1 MPLPIRRAATW
12 WFGPAATVEDRLFS
26 WLAVLR
32 ILLVVHAIALNVY
45 RRDNF
50 VHPVGGVVCLS
61 VMTVWTFVAIWAYDD
76 RRRRVPLLLVLDL
89 AVAIGA
95 ILVSPVLKGGGL
107 SATVPAYWVMA
118 ALMAWAIHWRWL
130 GGLVAGVCITIAD
143 LSIRE
148 HVSQANYGNAFLLL
162 VGGPIVGFM
171 VESLQRM
178 AAERDRAQRDAA
190 AAAERARLARAVH
203 DGVLQVLGLV
213 QRRGHELGGDA
224 AELGRLAGEQEVA
237 LRTLIREQ
245 DHLGPGTS
253 GRTDLA
259 AALVHLEG
267 RSGVDVVTAGRVDL
281 PAEVAA
287 ELVAVVGACLDNV
300 RQHAGPDARAW
311 VLLEGWPDRV
321 EVSVRDDGPG
331 IPEGRLEAAA
341 ADGRLGVSQSIR
353 GRIEDLGGTAR
364 LTTGADGTEWELV
377 VPRGTTRD
385 GSASGVG
392 ADGARR
398 HGRPGEA

>member
-1 MPLPIRRAATW
+1 VRRAATW
-12 WFGPAATVEDRLFS
+12 WFGPAGTVEDRLFS

-32 ILLVVHAIALNVY
+32 IVLLAHAVALNVY

-61 VMTVWTFVAIWAYDD
+61 LMAVWTFVAIWAYDD
-76 RRRRVPLLLVLDL
+76 RRRRGPLLLGLDL
-89 AVAIGA
+89 AVALGA
-95 ILVSPVLKGGGL
+95 ILVSPVLKGDGL
-107 SATVPAYWVMA
+107 SATVPAFWVMG
-118 ALMAWAIHWRWL
+118 ALLAWAIHWRWV
-130 GGLVAGVCITIAD
+130 GGLVAGLCITVAD
-143 LSIRE
+143 LLIRE
-148 HVSQANYGNAFLLL
+148 HVTQANYGNAFLLL
-162 VGGPIVGFM
+162 IGGPIVGFM

-245 DHLGPGTS
+245 DQVAPGTA

-259 AALVHLEG
+259 TALVHLE
-267 RSGVDVVTAGRVDL
+267 RPGVDVVTAGAVEL
-281 PAEVAA
+281 PAEVAT

-300 RQHAGPDARAW
+300 HRHVGRDARAW

-321 EVSVRDDGPG
+321 EVSVRDEGPG

-364 LTTGADGTEWELV
+364 LTTGAEGTEWEFT
-377 VPRGTTRD
+377 VPR
-385 GSASGVG
+385 
-392 ADGARR
+392 
-398 HGRPGEA
+398 